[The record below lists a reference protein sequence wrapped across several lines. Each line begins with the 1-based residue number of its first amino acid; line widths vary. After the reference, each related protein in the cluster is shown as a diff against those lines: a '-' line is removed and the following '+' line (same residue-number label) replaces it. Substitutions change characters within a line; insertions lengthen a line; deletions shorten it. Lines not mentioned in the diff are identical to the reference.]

1 MANGFEEAGGR
12 CLLRREVFAPLSL
25 FQLQPALAFLSQSMG
40 IGVCVCAWLGNA
52 ITHVLLSSPPSPSS
66 SSARL
71 CVCVRLLAIGT
82 GYIRTT
88 TPLSIS
94 LGCNQLLASA
104 SLSLSSLG
112 AFSSAPSLSLS
123 HSLLATQPR
132 RKLPL
137 SLRTCMSSILSLPLS
152 TGEEMVLLMAL
163 LLLLIL

>member
-40 IGVCVCAWLGNA
+40 IGVCVCAWLGDA

-104 SLSLSSLG
+104 SLSLLWVLSPLLH
-112 AFSSAPSLSLS
+112 PSLS

-137 SLRTCMSSILSLPLS
+137 SLRTCMSSILSLSLS